1 MSTRQE
7 REDFIENVIPGD
19 LLGSAVDWIQEHL
32 TPEQVFDE
40 EALTQW
46 AREND
51 MRTPSETSSH
61 YSPED
66 VFDQHTLRDWSEAN
80 GYVEEQ

>member
-1 MSTRQE
+1 MSSRQE
-7 REDFIENVIPGD
+7 RNDFIGTVID
-19 LLGSAVDWIQEHL
+19 DSLLDSAIDWIAHNM

-51 MRTPSETSSH
+51 MRTPSETASH